1 MKKKLEVK
9 DLIKITIDFAISLYL
24 SYLVY
29 SSLSNLINT
38 LTKLEKEYREK
49 GEVEIADTYKE
60 EIEEIKKKYL
70 NVKK

>member
-38 LTKLEKEYREK
+38 LTMLEKEYREK
-49 GEVEIADTYKE
+49 GEIEIANSIKE

-70 NVKK
+70 NI